1 MNYSVPDIAEHLEI
15 TEYTARK
22 LIKRFDL
29 ENTGFFIQIRNKI
42 NVLYYPEE
50 TFQKLKAKIDSDRAT
65 EENNYTTKQLAE
77 LLGISSS
84 CVNNIA
90 IRYNIPKKV
99 LIAERA
105 RVAYFSKESL
115 EKFRNILDEMQD
127 KRAKWEQKKAE
138 ATAAELEEAEA
149 LHPLVTDKR
158 CLNLNWW
165 PDVVP
170 ECFKELSA

>member
-1 MNYSVPDIAEHLEI
+1 MNYTTSDIAELLDLTQYTVKRHL
-15 TEYTARK
+15 
-22 LIKRFDL
+22 KRLNL
-29 ENTGFFIQIRNKI
+29 ENTGFFIQSEKNI
-42 NVLYYPEE
+42 NILYYPES
-50 TFQKLKAKIDSDRAT
+50 TFLQIKNKVEEDRAT

-77 LLGISSS
+77 LLGTSSS
-84 CVNNIA
+84 CISNIA

-99 LIAERA
+99 LIAEKA

-127 KRAKWEQKKAE
+127 KRAKWKQKKAE
-138 ATAAELEEAEA
+138 ATAALEEAEA
-149 LHPLVTDKR
+149 LHPLVIDKR

>member
-1 MNYSVPDIAEHLEI
+1 MNYTTSDIAELLDLSQYTVIRHL
-15 TEYTARK
+15 
-22 LIKRFDL
+22 KRLNL
-29 ENTGFFIQIRNKI
+29 ENTGFFIQTERNT
-42 NVLYYPEE
+42 NVLYYPESTYLQIKNKVE
-50 TFQKLKAKIDSDRAT
+50 EDRAT

-77 LLGISSS
+77 LLGTSSS
-84 CVNNIA
+84 CISNIA

-99 LIAERA
+99 LIAEKA
-105 RVAYFSKESL
+105 RVAYFSKDSL

-127 KRAKWEQKKAE
+127 KRAKWEQKRTE
-138 ATAAELEEAEA
+138 ATAALEEAET

>member
-1 MNYSVPDIAEHLEI
+1 MNYTTSDIAELLDLSQYTVIRHL
-15 TEYTARK
+15 
-22 LIKRFDL
+22 KRLNL
-29 ENTGFFIQIRNKI
+29 ENTGFFIQTKKNI
-42 NVLYYPEE
+42 NVLYYPES
-50 TFQKLKAKIDSDRAT
+50 TYLQLKNKVEEDRAT

-77 LLGISSS
+77 LLGTTSS
-84 CVNNIA
+84 CISNIA

-99 LIAERA
+99 LIAEKA

-115 EKFRNILDEMQD
+115 EQFRNILDEMQD
-127 KRAKWEQKKAE
+127 KRAKWEQKRTE
-138 ATAAELEEAEA
+138 ATAALEEAET

>member
-1 MNYSVPDIAEHLEI
+1 MNYTTSDMAVLLDLTQYTVKRHL
-15 TEYTARK
+15 
-22 LIKRFDL
+22 KRLNL
-29 ENTGFFIQIRNKI
+29 ENTGFFIQTERNTNI
-42 NVLYYPEE
+42 LYYPESTYLQIKNKVE
-50 TFQKLKAKIDSDRAT
+50 GDRAT
-65 EENNYTTKQLAE
+65 EANNYTTKQLAE
-77 LLGISSS
+77 LLGTSSS
-84 CVNNIA
+84 CISNIA

-99 LIAERA
+99 LIAEKA

-127 KRAKWEQKKAE
+127 KRAKWEQKKTE
-138 ATAAELEEAEA
+138 ATAALEEEEA
-149 LHPLVTDKR
+149 LHPLVTNKR

>member
-1 MNYSVPDIAEHLEI
+1 MNYTTSDIAELLDLTQYTVKRHL
-15 TEYTARK
+15 
-22 LIKRFDL
+22 KRLNL
-29 ENTGFFIQIRNKI
+29 ENTGFFIQSEKNI
-42 NVLYYPEE
+42 NILYYPES
-50 TFQKLKAKIDSDRAT
+50 TFLQIKNKVEEDRAT

-77 LLGISSS
+77 LLGTSSS
-84 CVNNIA
+84 CISNIA

-99 LIAERA
+99 LIAEKA
-105 RVAYFSKESL
+105 RVAYFSKESF
-115 EKFRNILDEMQD
+115 EQFRNILDEMQD

-138 ATAAELEEAEA
+138 ATAALEEAET

-170 ECFKELSA
+170 ECFKELSV

>member
-1 MNYSVPDIAEHLEI
+1 MNYTTSDIAELLDLTQYTVKRHL
-15 TEYTARK
+15 
-22 LIKRFDL
+22 KRLNL
-29 ENTGFFIQIRNKI
+29 ENTGFFIQSEKNI
-42 NVLYYPEE
+42 NILYYPES
-50 TFQKLKAKIDSDRAT
+50 TFLQIKNKVEEDRAT

-77 LLGISSS
+77 LLGTSSS
-84 CVNNIA
+84 CISNIA

-99 LIAERA
+99 LIAEKA

-115 EKFRNILDEMQD
+115 EQFRNILDEMQD
-127 KRAKWEQKKAE
+127 KRAKWEQKKTE
-138 ATAAELEEAEA
+138 ATAALEEAEA

-170 ECFKELSA
+170 ECFKECEV

>member
-1 MNYSVPDIAEHLEI
+1 MNYTTSDISELLDL
-15 TEYTARK
+15 TQYTVK
-22 LIKRFDL
+22 KHIKNMNL
-29 ENTGFFIQIRNKI
+29 ENTGFFIQTEKNI
-42 NVLYYPEE
+42 NILYYPESTYLQIKNKVE
-50 TFQKLKAKIDSDRAT
+50 EDRAT
-65 EENNYTTKQLAE
+65 EENNYTTKELAQ
-77 LLGISSS
+77 LLGTTSS
-84 CVNNIA
+84 CISNIA

-99 LIAERA
+99 LIAEKA
-105 RVAYFSKESL
+105 RVAYFSKDSL

-127 KRAKWEQKKAE
+127 KRTKWEQKKTE
-138 ATAAELEEAEA
+138 ATAALEEAET

>member
-1 MNYSVPDIAEHLEI
+1 MNYTTNDIAELLDISQYTVIKHL
-15 TEYTARK
+15 
-22 LIKRFDL
+22 KRMNL
-29 ENTGFFIQIRNKI
+29 ENTGFFIQTERNT
-42 NVLYYPEE
+42 NVLYYPESTYLQIKNKVE
-50 TFQKLKAKIDSDRAT
+50 EDRAT
-65 EENNYTTKQLAE
+65 EENNYTTKQLAK
-77 LLGISSS
+77 LLGTSSS
-84 CVNNIA
+84 CISNIA

-99 LIAERA
+99 LIAEKA

-127 KRAKWEQKKAE
+127 KRAKWEQKRTE
-138 ATAAELEEAEA
+138 ATAALEEAEI

>member
-1 MNYSVPDIAEHLEI
+1 MNYTTSDIAELLDLTQYTVKRHL
-15 TEYTARK
+15 
-22 LIKRFDL
+22 KRLNL
-29 ENTGFFIQIRNKI
+29 ENTGFFIQSEKNI
-42 NVLYYPEE
+42 NILYYPES
-50 TFQKLKAKIDSDRAT
+50 TYLQLKNKVEEDRAT
-65 EENNYTTKQLAE
+65 EENNYTTRQLAE
-77 LLGISSS
+77 LLGTSSS
-84 CVNNIA
+84 CISNIA
-90 IRYNIPKKV
+90 IRYSIPKKV
-99 LIAERA
+99 LIAEKA

-115 EKFRNILDEMQD
+115 EQFRNILDEMQD

-138 ATAAELEEAEA
+138 ATAALEEAEA

>member
-1 MNYSVPDIAEHLEI
+1 MNYTTSDIAELLDL
-15 TEYTARK
+15 TQYTVKKHIKK
-22 LIKRFDL
+22 LNL
-29 ENTGFFIQIRNKI
+29 ENTGFFIQSEKNI
-42 NVLYYPEE
+42 NILYYPESTYLQIKNKVE
-50 TFQKLKAKIDSDRAT
+50 EDRAT

-77 LLGISSS
+77 LLGTTSS
-84 CVNNIA
+84 CISNMA

-99 LIAERA
+99 LIAEKA

-115 EKFRNILDEMQD
+115 EQFRNILDEMQD
-127 KRAKWEQKKAE
+127 KRAKWEQKRTE
-138 ATAAELEEAEA
+138 ATAELEEAET

-165 PDVVP
+165 PDIVP

>member
-1 MNYSVPDIAEHLEI
+1 MNYTTSDIAELLDLTQYTVKRHL
-15 TEYTARK
+15 
-22 LIKRFDL
+22 KRLNL
-29 ENTGFFIQIRNKI
+29 ENTGFFIQSEKNI
-42 NVLYYPEE
+42 NILYYPES
-50 TFQKLKAKIDSDRAT
+50 TYLQLKNKVEEDRAT
-65 EENNYTTKQLAE
+65 EENNYTTRQLAE
-77 LLGISSS
+77 LLGTSSS
-84 CVNNIA
+84 CISNIA

-99 LIAERA
+99 LIAEKA

-115 EKFRNILDEMQD
+115 EQFRNILDEMQD
-127 KRAKWEQKKAE
+127 KRAKWKQKKAE
-138 ATAAELEEAEA
+138 ATAELEEAET

>member
-1 MNYSVPDIAEHLEI
+1 MNYTTNDIAELLDLSQ
-15 TEYTARK
+15 YTVKKHIKK
-22 LIKRFDL
+22 LNL
-29 ENTGFFIQIRNKI
+29 ENTGFFIQSEKNI
-42 NVLYYPEE
+42 NILYYPESTYLQIKNKVE
-50 TFQKLKAKIDSDRAT
+50 EDRAT
-65 EENNYTTKQLAE
+65 EENNYTTKQLAK
-77 LLGISSS
+77 LLGTSSS
-84 CVNNIA
+84 CISNIA

-99 LIAERA
+99 LIAEKA

-127 KRAKWEQKKAE
+127 KRAKWEQKKVE
-138 ATAAELEEAEA
+138 ATAALEEAET

-170 ECFKELSA
+170 ECFKELSV

>member
-1 MNYSVPDIAEHLEI
+1 MNYTTSDIAELLDLTQYTVKRHL
-15 TEYTARK
+15 
-22 LIKRFDL
+22 KRLNL
-29 ENTGFFIQIRNKI
+29 ENTGFFVQTERNT
-42 NVLYYPEE
+42 NVLYYPES
-50 TFQKLKAKIDSDRAT
+50 TYLQLKNKVEEDRVT

-84 CVNNIA
+84 CIANIA

-99 LIAERA
+99 LIAEKA
-105 RVAYFSKESL
+105 RVAYFSKDSL
-115 EKFRNILDEMQD
+115 EKFRSILDEMQD
-127 KRAKWEQKKAE
+127 KRAKWEQKRTE
-138 ATAAELEEAEA
+138 ATAALAEAEA

-170 ECFKELSA
+170 ECFKECEG

>member
-29 ENTGFFIQIRNKI
+29 ENTGFFIQSERNI
-42 NVLYYPEE
+42 NILYYPES
-50 TFQKLKAKIDSDRAT
+50 TYLQLKNKVEGDRAT
-65 EENNYTTKQLAE
+65 EANNYTTKQLAE

-105 RVAYFSKESL
+105 RVAYFSKDSL

-138 ATAAELEEAEA
+138 TTAALEEAET

-170 ECFKELSA
+170 ECLKELSA

>member
-1 MNYSVPDIAEHLEI
+1 MNYTTSDIAELLDLTQYTVKRHL
-15 TEYTARK
+15 
-22 LIKRFDL
+22 KRLNL
-29 ENTGFFIQIRNKI
+29 ENTGFFIQTERNT
-42 NVLYYPEE
+42 NVLYYPES
-50 TFQKLKAKIDSDRAT
+50 TYLQLKNKVEEDRAT
-65 EENNYTTKQLAE
+65 EENNYTTRQLAE
-77 LLGISSS
+77 LLGTSSS
-84 CVNNIA
+84 CISNIA

-99 LIAERA
+99 LIAEKA

-127 KRAKWEQKKAE
+127 KRAKWKQKKTE
-138 ATAAELEEAEA
+138 AAAALEEAET

>member
-1 MNYSVPDIAEHLEI
+1 MNYSIPDIAEQLEI

-22 LIKRFDL
+22 LIKRSDL

-50 TFQKLKAKIDSDRAT
+50 TFQKLKAKIDSDRAI
-65 EENNYTTKQLAE
+65 EENYYTTKQVAE
-77 LLGISSS
+77 LTGVSSS
-84 CVNNIA
+84 CISNIA
-90 IRYNIPKKV
+90 LRYKIEKKIV
-99 LIAERA
+99 IAEKA
-105 RVAYFSKESL
+105 RVAYFSKENF
-115 EKFRNILDEMQD
+115 EKIRDILDEMQD

-170 ECFKELSA
+170 ECFKELDA

>member
-1 MNYSVPDIAEHLEI
+1 MNYTTSDIAELLDL
-15 TEYTARK
+15 TQYTVKKHIKK
-22 LIKRFDL
+22 LNL
-29 ENTGFFIQIRNKI
+29 ENTGFFIQTEKNI
-42 NVLYYPEE
+42 NVLYYPES
-50 TFQKLKAKIDSDRAT
+50 TFLQLKNKVEEDRAT
-65 EENNYTTKQLAE
+65 EENNYTTRQLAE

-84 CVNNIA
+84 CVSNIA

-99 LIAERA
+99 LISKKA

-127 KRAKWEQKKAE
+127 KRAKWEQKRTE
-138 ATAAELEEAEA
+138 ATASLEEAET
-149 LHPLVTDKR
+149 LHPLVTDRR

>member
-1 MNYSVPDIAEHLEI
+1 MNYTTNDISELLDISQYTVIKHL
-15 TEYTARK
+15 
-22 LIKRFDL
+22 KRMNL
-29 ENTGFFIQIRNKI
+29 ENTGFFIQTERNT
-42 NVLYYPEE
+42 NVLYYPESTYLQIKNKVE
-50 TFQKLKAKIDSDRAT
+50 EDRAT
-65 EENNYTTKQLAE
+65 EENNYTTRQLAE
-77 LLGISSS
+77 LLGTSSS
-84 CVNNIA
+84 CISNIA

-99 LIAERA
+99 LIAEKA

-127 KRAKWEQKKAE
+127 KRAKWEQKRTE
-138 ATAAELEEAEA
+138 ATAALEEAET

>member
-1 MNYSVPDIAEHLEI
+1 MNYSIPDIAEHLGI

-29 ENTGFFIQIRNKI
+29 ENTSFFIQIRNNI

-50 TFQKLKAKIDSDRAT
+50 TFQKLKVKIDSDREI
-65 EENNYTTKQLAE
+65 EENYYTTKQVAE
-77 LLGISSS
+77 LTGVSVS
-84 CVNNIA
+84 CVSNIA
-90 IRYNIPKKV
+90 LRYKIEKKV
-99 LIAERA
+99 VIAEKA

-115 EKFRNILDEMQD
+115 EQFRNILDEMQD

-138 ATAAELEEAEA
+138 AQAAELEEAET
-149 LHPLVTDKR
+149 LHPLVKDKR

-170 ECFKELSA
+170 NCFKEIDA

>member
-1 MNYSVPDIAEHLEI
+1 MNYTTSDIAELLDLSQYTVIRHL
-15 TEYTARK
+15 
-22 LIKRFDL
+22 KRMNL
-29 ENTGFFIQIRNKI
+29 EKTGFFIQTERNT
-42 NVLYYPEE
+42 NVLYYPESTYLQIKNKVE
-50 TFQKLKAKIDSDRAT
+50 EDRAT

-77 LLGISSS
+77 LLGTSSS
-84 CVNNIA
+84 CISNMA

-99 LIAERA
+99 LIAEKA

-115 EKFRNILDEMQD
+115 EQFRNILDEMQD

-138 ATAAELEEAEA
+138 VTAALEEAEA

-170 ECFKELSA
+170 DCFKELSA

>member
-1 MNYSVPDIAEHLEI
+1 MNYSIPDIAEHLEI

-29 ENTGFFIQIRNKI
+29 ENTGFFIQTKKNI
-42 NVLYYPEE
+42 NVLYYPESTYLIIKNKVE
-50 TFQKLKAKIDSDRAT
+50 GDRAT

-77 LLGISSS
+77 LLGTSSS
-84 CVNNIA
+84 CVSNIA

-99 LIAERA
+99 LIAEKS

-127 KRAKWEQKKAE
+127 KRAKWEQKRTE

-149 LHPLVTDKR
+149 LHPLVKDKR
-158 CLNLNWW
+158 FLKLSYFPN
-165 PDVVP
+165 VVP
-170 ECFKELSA
+170 DCFKEVE

>member
-1 MNYSVPDIAEHLEI
+1 MNYTTNDIAELLDLTQYTVKRHL
-15 TEYTARK
+15 
-22 LIKRFDL
+22 KRMNL
-29 ENTGFFIQIRNKI
+29 EDTGFFVQAERNI

-105 RVAYFSKESL
+105 RVAYFSKDSL

-127 KRAKWEQKKAE
+127 KRSKWEQKKAE
-138 ATAAELEEAEA
+138 ATAAELEEAET